1 MIQKFL
7 ISGLLG
13 LSLLAPMA
21 THADG
26 NHASLLLMLIS
37 NKIKMEKLVTAA
49 EDDPSLCSENSQQ
62 ISNLMKPSMHM
73 LAEYSQEK
81 SGNYVN
87 QSAYADS
94 LVQRAKMM
102 ENYSVLLERYFSL
115 RNSCPLNS

>member
-13 LSLLAPMA
+13 LSLLASMA

-49 EDDPSLCSENSQQ
+49 EDDPSLCAENSQQ

-102 ENYSVLLERYFSL
+102 ENYSLLLERYFSL